1 MVISSQRRILNIL
14 QIRVICSQ
22 GMIKRIAMKMGIK
35 KMIKRREGIEAK
47 IVRIYT
53 AVKLEEQVVLLR
65 MLRKHK
71 KKSKNKR
78 LFR

>member
-35 KMIKRREGIEAK
+35 KMIKRREGIEAR